1 MAKEAGPASAA
12 SAGRSPRSRCR
23 TCKMQTPS
31 LGRRHC
37 TLRCPPSQPSTCSSR
52 ESYALRRAGRSAR
65 PVRPGRRRRAGSPPQ
80 RSSASRPST
89 ESATAQLNAPCLLHP
104 CEWPGDRHTSTKGG
118 GEHGEAQLMREAE
131 LSPTCEYPLSRLPP
145 VFLNRCGW
153 VSYRFGVGFLS
164 DTYPVV
170 SDVSIVYP
178 DVSQMYLIFL
188 LVLSEEDTCIL
199 SSNTSK
205 CIAVFLHVSPSHRYI
220 CDTCHETCILSAS
233 FVPLDTYQ
241 DTSGYTWIHASWFP
255 GLFIATSRY
264 MYINQGT
271 SDPTNWLGP
280 PEVRWGDLKEMPIA
294 GVGFDKCG
302 SRTWT
307 CGGTRYTAI
316 HGKCKHVL
324 GLLMPMRLMLVP
336 TCCVCRGLS
345 GRCSSCDLI
354 DSGLHTH
361 HSTV

>member
-1 MAKEAGPASAA
+1 
-12 SAGRSPRSRCR
+12 
-23 TCKMQTPS
+23 
-31 LGRRHC
+31 
-37 TLRCPPSQPSTCSSR
+37 
-52 ESYALRRAGRSAR
+52 
-65 PVRPGRRRRAGSPPQ
+65 
-80 RSSASRPST
+80 
-89 ESATAQLNAPCLLHP
+89 
-104 CEWPGDRHTSTKGG
+104 
-118 GEHGEAQLMREAE
+118 MREAE

-199 SSNTSK
+199 SSITSK
-205 CIAVFLHVSPSHRYI
+205 CSIAVHVFLHVSPSHRYI

-255 GLFIATSRY
+255 GLFIATSR
-264 MYINQGT
+264 YINQGT